1 MREPEPESSA
11 GRHGPHESE
20 DASEKTSSSG
30 RASPQTPGAAAPQP
44 VEGTC
49 ENPKASTKG
58 KRGRSKWADELLR
71 AFTLGIARIK
81 DTRLYR
87 RIQASAPARAVRSSL
102 SLRSALAIT
111 LAALVVITV
120 FALLVSAQLRTSTFE
135 SRRTQI
141 LDDAALRFSSAQT
154 VFDQSTA
161 QTPDQVQETARQ
173 VVSTINSSAAGA
185 GAVSVVLLRSPD
197 AHSSFRINQI
207 TDGSTDLLI
216 SERMRTA
223 VRQDGRPQW
232 QSVAIPMVDEED
244 APGILVGHVVQLPRA
259 GKHELYIIYS
269 LASDQRQVKMVIRV
283 LFAVALPILIGL
295 PIGAFWLLFSILRP
309 VRRTAE
315 AAKHLAAGDLEARVQ
330 VRGEDE
336 MADLSIAFNEMASS
350 LQKKIQEYDELS
362 RLQQRFVSDVSHELR
377 TPLTT
382 IRMADSVIW
391 DHREALPP
399 MAKRS
404 AELLHEQTERM
415 DSLFTDLLEISRH
428 DARSADLA
436 AEVIDLR
443 QVVAKVVAM
452 NAELAERLGVEV
464 RLGGTEE
471 RCAVAIDDR
480 RIERVLR
487 NLLVNALEFAE
498 GGPVDLTIGQSDTD
512 VAVRVRDYGVGMSPE
527 TAAHVF
533 DRFYRA
539 DPSRKRTSGGTGLG
553 LSIAA
558 EDVALHG
565 GILEAFGE
573 LGHGASF
580 LMTLPKKAGDQV
592 RSEPLKLW
600 EN

>member
-1 MREPEPESSA
+1 MREPEPEPSA

-20 DASEKTSSSG
+20 DSSAKTSSSG
-30 RASPQTPGAAAPQP
+30 GASPQTPGAAEPQP

-49 ENPKASTKG
+49 ETPKVSTKG
-58 KRGRSKWADELLR
+58 RRGRSKWADELLR

-81 DTRLYR
+81 GTRLYR
-87 RIQASAPARAVRSSL
+87 RVQASAPARAVRSSL

-111 LAALVVITV
+111 VAALAVITV

-244 APGILVGHVVQLPRA
+244 APGILVGQVVQLPRA

-330 VRGEDE
+330 VRGED
-336 MADLSIAFNEMASS
+336 DGLHS
-350 LQKKIQEYDELS
+350 L
-362 RLQQRFVSDVSHELR
+362 
-377 TPLTT
+377 
-382 IRMADSVIW
+382 
-391 DHREALPP
+391 
-399 MAKRS
+399 
-404 AELLHEQTERM
+404 
-415 DSLFTDLLEISRH
+415 
-428 DARSADLA
+428 
-436 AEVIDLR
+436 
-443 QVVAKVVAM
+443 
-452 NAELAERLGVEV
+452 
-464 RLGGTEE
+464 
-471 RCAVAIDDR
+471 
-480 RIERVLR
+480 
-487 NLLVNALEFAE
+487 
-498 GGPVDLTIGQSDTD
+498 
-512 VAVRVRDYGVGMSPE
+512 
-527 TAAHVF
+527 
-533 DRFYRA
+533 
-539 DPSRKRTSGGTGLG
+539 
-553 LSIAA
+553 
-558 EDVALHG
+558 
-565 GILEAFGE
+565 
-573 LGHGASF
+573 
-580 LMTLPKKAGDQV
+580 
-592 RSEPLKLW
+592 
-600 EN
+600 

>member
-1 MREPEPESSA
+1 MREPEPEPSA

-20 DASEKTSSSG
+20 DASSKTASLG
-30 RASPQTPGAAAPQP
+30 GASPQTPGAAEPQP

-49 ENPKASTKG
+49 ETPKVSTKG
-58 KRGRSKWADELLR
+58 RRGRSKWADELLR

-81 DTRLYR
+81 GTRLYR
-87 RIQASAPARAVRSSL
+87 RVQASAPARAVRSSL

-111 LAALVVITV
+111 VAALAVITV

-141 LDDAALRFSSAQT
+141 LDDAALRFSSAQA

-244 APGILVGHVVQLPRA
+244 APGILVGQVVQLPRA
-259 GKHELYIIYS
+259 GNHELYIIYS

-464 RLGGTEE
+464 RLGGSEE

-539 DPSRKRTSGGTGLG
+539 DASRKRTSGGTGLG

-600 EN
+600 ED